1 MRVCAENHN
10 VSYHWYNGIFCL
22 YDSFEIEIK
31 PIYII
36 IIYVIDYGNYSNL
49 FAFKVSSLR
58 IICIKYNCQNNK
70 GNYETFYFHY

>member
-10 VSYHWYNGIFCL
+10 VSYHWYNGILCL
-22 YDSFEIEIK
+22 YDSFEIEIR

-36 IIYVIDYGNYSNL
+36 IIYVIDYGNSIQIY
-49 FAFKVSSLR
+49 SSLR

-70 GNYETFYFHY
+70 GNDETFYFHY